1 MQPTE
6 TAARRYDPTTIALH
20 WLTLL
25 LVAEQWIGAHLIDD
39 FARGTP
45 RVMARSVHITFGVVV
60 VLLLL
65 ARLAWRGTRG
75 RRLPAADRGALHVLA
90 KATHWGMYAL
100 LAAILVLGVLTAFLQ
115 GDSIYTLFSLPSP
128 APDDRAL
135 RRAIV
140 GYHAVAANIILAVA
154 GLHAAAALAHQFV
167 WRDGLLLRMVP
178 VRTARSAV
186 RQRLRT

>member
-6 TAARRYDPTTIALH
+6 TTARRYDPTTIALH

-45 RVMARSVHITFGVVV
+45 RVMARSVHITFGVV
-60 VLLLL
+60 LALLL
-65 ARLAWRGTRG
+65 AWRLAWRGTRG

-100 LAAILVLGVLTAFLQ
+100 LAAIVALGVLTAFMQ

-128 APDDRAL
+128 APDNRAL
-135 RRAIV
+135 RRALA
-140 GYHAVAANIILAVA
+140 GYHALAANIILVVA
-154 GLHAAAALAHQFV
+154 GLHGAAALAHQFV

-178 VRTARSAV
+178 ARTPPAAAGE
-186 RQRLRT
+186 RLRT